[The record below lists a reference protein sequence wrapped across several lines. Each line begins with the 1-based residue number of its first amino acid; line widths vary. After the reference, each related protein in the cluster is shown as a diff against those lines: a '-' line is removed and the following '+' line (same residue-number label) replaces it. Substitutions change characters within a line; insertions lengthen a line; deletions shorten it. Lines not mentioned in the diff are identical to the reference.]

1 MSLSTPFGDNATSQC
16 EITAQHLLANLQSDA
31 LPASDLAETI
41 ATALSHPEGFPDLA
55 EASVP
60 GDTILFAFGK
70 EVSDVEEVARGVVRY
85 AQQVNVADRQ
95 FQFLLPSDVLTP
107 VVESLKQVINP
118 LGESAEVLVHQP
130 HNQKTNSFLTS
141 TQENR
146 AIILNRHLCDADV
159 LVPVGVARSAGGFN
173 TFGAFSSIYPTYSD
187 IDSQKRWNLP
197 LFVTR
202 PQRRKR
208 RAAEIEEIRQLLGIA
223 VNCLLMPAR
232 GGGYSH
238 ALFGEASQVQALAD
252 KQLAEHWQPNVEK
265 LAGAVI
271 ALVTGG
277 QLGQSWENAAK
288 ALANVEDLVRPG
300 GAIILATQIRQR
312 PGLAMAQMAESLEF
326 SDFESLMRKS
336 RSEDAAIALQFAKT
350 LSQCKIYFR
359 SELPEDILDQ
369 LDLIPVESD
378 DECRRI
384 CEHYQDV
391 VIVHDAQNMSL
402 RLAESG
408 LPS

>member
-1 MSLSTPFGDNATSQC
+1 MPLSTPFGDNTTSQC
-16 EITAQHLLANLQSDA
+16 EISEQHLLANLQSDA
-31 LPASDLAETI
+31 APASDLAKEI
-41 ATALSHPEGFPDLA
+41 AAALTNPSGFPDLA
-55 EASVP
+55 EATVP
-60 GDTILFAFGK
+60 GDTILFALGK
-70 EVSDVEEVARGVVRY
+70 EVSDVEAVARGVVQY
-85 AQQVNVADRQ
+85 VQDASLVDRQ
-95 FQFLLPSDVLTP
+95 FQFLLPAGSLTP
-107 VVESLKQVINP
+107 MIEALQQALGP
-118 LGESAEVLVHQP
+118 LGETAEVLVHQP
-130 HNQKTNSFLTS
+130 QDQKANSFLTS

-159 LVPVGVARSAGGFN
+159 VVPVGVARSEGGFN

-187 IDSQKRWNLP
+187 IDSQKRWNSP

-202 PQRRKR
+202 PQRRRR
-208 RAAEIEEIRQLLGIA
+208 RAAEVEEIRQLLGIV
-223 VNCLLMPAR
+223 VNCLLVPGR
-232 GGGYSH
+232 GGGYSQ
-238 ALFGEASQVQALAD
+238 ALFGEASEIQALAER
-252 KQLAEHWQPNVEK
+252 QMAEHWQPSVEK

-277 QLGQSWENAAK
+277 ELGQSWENAAK

-300 GAIILATQIRQR
+300 GAVILATQIRRR
-312 PGLAMAQMAESLEF
+312 PGAAMMQMGQALEF
-326 SDFESLMRKS
+326 TDFETLMRKS

-359 SELPEDILDQ
+359 SDLPEDVLDQ

-378 DECRRI
+378 DECRKI

-391 VIVHDAQNMSL
+391 VIVHDAQTMSL

>member
-1 MSLSTPFGDNATSQC
+1 MPLSTPFGDNAASQC
-16 EITAQHLLANLQSDA
+16 EISAEHLMADLRSDA
-31 LPASDLAETI
+31 YPVPDLAE
-41 ATALSHPEGFPDLA
+41 AVANALSHPIGFPGLA

-60 GDTILFAFGK
+60 GDIVLFAIGK
-70 EVSDVEEVARGVVRY
+70 EVNDVEQVIRGVVHY
-85 AQQVNVADRQ
+85 AQQRNLTDRV
-95 FQFLLPSDVLTP
+95 FQFLLPAGTLAAE
-107 VVESLKQVINP
+107 VESLKPLVAP
-118 LGESAEVLVHQP
+118 LGEMVEILVHQP
-130 HNQKTNSFLTS
+130 HDQKANSFLTS

-159 LVPVGVARSAGGFN
+159 VVPIGVASRDGGFN
-173 TFGAFSSIYPTYSD
+173 TFGPFTSIYPTYSD
-187 IDSQKRWNLP
+187 IDSLKRWNSP

-208 RAAEIEEIRQLLGIA
+208 RTAEIEEIRQLLGIA
-223 VNCLLMPAR
+223 VNCLLLPAR
-232 GGGYSH
+232 GGGYSQ
-238 ALFGEASQVQALAD
+238 AIYGEAVPVQALARQ
-252 KQLAEHWQPNVEK
+252 QLAEHWQPTVPN

-277 QLGQSWENAAK
+277 GLGQTWENAAK
-288 ALANVEDLVRPG
+288 ALANVEDLVRPS
-300 GAIILATQIRQR
+300 GAIILATEIRER

-326 SDFESLMRKS
+326 TDFESVMRKS
-336 RSEDAAIALQFAKT
+336 RCEDAAIALQFAKT

-359 SELPEDILDQ
+359 SALSEDILDQ

-378 DECRRI
+378 EECRKI

-391 VIVHDAQNMSL
+391 IIVHDAQNMSL
-402 RLAESG
+402 RQAESG

>member
-1 MSLSTPFGDNATSQC
+1 MPLSTPFGDNATSQC
-16 EITAQHLLANLQSDA
+16 EIAAEHLLANLQSDS
-31 LPASDLAETI
+31 LPATDLAETI
-41 ATALSHPEGFPDLA
+41 ATALSHPTGFPDLA
-55 EASVP
+55 DASVP
-60 GDTILFAFGK
+60 GDIILFAFGK
-70 EVSDVEEVARGVVRY
+70 EVSDVEDVTRGVVRY
-85 AQQVNVADRQ
+85 AQQANLTDRQ
-95 FQFLLPSDVLTP
+95 FQFLLPHETPSP
-107 VVESLKQVINP
+107 VVELLKPIVAP
-118 LGESAEVLVHQP
+118 LGDHAEIHVHQP
-130 HNQKTNSFLTS
+130 HDQKANSFLTS

-159 LVPVGVARSAGGFN
+159 VIPVGVARHDGRFN

-187 IDSQKRWNLP
+187 IDSLKRWNSP

-208 RAAEIEEIRQLLGIA
+208 RTAEIEEIRQLLGIS
-223 VNCLLMPAR
+223 VNCLLFPAR

-238 ALFGEASQVQALAD
+238 AVYGEASQVQALAD
-252 KQLAEHWQPNVEK
+252 QQLAEHWQPSVPT

-277 QLGQSWENAAK
+277 QLGQTWENAAR

-300 GAIILATQIRQR
+300 GAIILATEIRQR

-326 SDFESLMRKS
+326 TDFEMLMRKS

-359 SELPEDILDQ
+359 SALSEEILDQ

-378 DECRRI
+378 DECRKI

-391 VIVHDAQNMSL
+391 VVVHDAQCMSL

>member
-1 MSLSTPFGDNATSQC
+1 MPLSTPFGDNATSQC
-16 EITAQHLLANLQSDA
+16 EIVDQHLLANLQSDA

-41 ATALSHPEGFPDLA
+41 ATALSHPVGFPDLA
-55 EASVP
+55 DASVP
-60 GDTILFAFGK
+60 GDTILFAYGK
-70 EVSDVEEVARGVVRY
+70 EVTDVEDVARGVVRY
-85 AQQVNVADRQ
+85 AEQAKLTDRQ
-95 FQFLLPSDVLTP
+95 FQFLLPAEVLAP
-107 VVESLKQVINP
+107 VVESLKQVVAP
-118 LGESAEVLVHQP
+118 LGDSAEVIVHQP
-130 HNQKTNSFLTS
+130 HDQKANSFLTS

-159 LVPVGVARSAGGFN
+159 VVPVGVACSEGGFN
-173 TFGAFSSIYPTYSD
+173 AFGAFSSLYPTYSD
-187 IDSQKRWNLP
+187 IDSKKRWNSP

-208 RAAEIEEIRQLLGIA
+208 RIAEIEEIRQLLGIA
-223 VNCLLMPAR
+223 VNCLLLPAR
-232 GGGYSH
+232 GGGYSS
-238 ALFGEASQVQALAD
+238 AVYGEASQAEALSS
-252 KQLAEHWQPNVEK
+252 KQLAEHWQPPLSS

-288 ALANVEDLVRPG
+288 ALANVENLVRPG
-300 GAIILATQIRQR
+300 GAIILATEIRQR

-326 SDFESLMRKS
+326 TDFETLMRKS

-350 LSQCKIYFR
+350 LSQCKVYFR
-359 SELPEDILDQ
+359 SALSEDILDQ

-378 DECRRI
+378 EECRKI

>member
-1 MSLSTPFGDNATSQC
+1 MPLSTPFGDNATSQC
-16 EITAQHLLANLQSDA
+16 EIAAQHLLANLQSDA
-31 LPASDLAETI
+31 LPASDLAETV
-41 ATALSHPEGFPDLA
+41 AGALSHPEGFPDLA
-55 EASVP
+55 DASVP
-60 GDTILFAFGK
+60 GDIILFAFGK
-70 EVSDVEEVARGVVRY
+70 EVTDVEEVARGVIQY
-85 AQQVNVADRQ
+85 AQQASLADRQ
-95 FQFLLPSDVLTP
+95 FQFLLPSDAPAP
-107 VVESLKQVINP
+107 VVESLKQVVAP
-118 LGESAEVLVHQP
+118 LGDSVEVLVHQP
-130 HNQKTNSFLTS
+130 HDQKANSFLTS

-159 LVPVGVARSAGGFN
+159 VVPVGVARREGGFN
-173 TFGAFSSIYPTYSD
+173 TFGAFSSLYPAYSD
-187 IDSQKRWNLP
+187 IDSQKRWNSP

-208 RAAEIEEIRQLLGIA
+208 RTAEIEEIRQLLGIA
-223 VNCLLMPAR
+223 VNCLLLPAR

-238 ALFGEASQVQALAD
+238 AIYGEASQVQALAD
-252 KQLAEHWQPNVEK
+252 QQLAEHWQPSVSN

-277 QLGQSWENAAK
+277 QLGQTWENAAK

-300 GAIILATQIRQR
+300 GAIILATEIRQR

-326 SDFESLMRKS
+326 TDFESLMRKS

-359 SELPEDILDQ
+359 SALSEDILDQ

-378 DECRRI
+378 EECRKI

-391 VIVHDAQNMSL
+391 VVVHDAQSMSL

>member
-1 MSLSTPFGDNATSQC
+1 MSLSTPFGDNVTSQC
-16 EITAQHLLANLQSDA
+16 EIDAQHLLANLQADA

-41 ATALSHPEGFPDLA
+41 VTALSHPVGFPELA
-55 EASVP
+55 NASVP

-70 EVSDVEEVARGVVRY
+70 EVSDVEGVARGVVRY
-85 AQQVNVADRQ
+85 AQQSNLSDRQ
-95 FQFLLPSDVLTP
+95 FQFLLPCDALTP
-107 VVESLKQVINP
+107 VVESLKQVVSP
-118 LGESAEVLVHQP
+118 LGESVEVLVHQP
-130 HNQKTNSFLTS
+130 QDQKSNSFLTS

-159 LVPVGVARSAGGFN
+159 VVPVGVARREGGFN
-173 TFGAFSSIYPTYSD
+173 TFGCFSSLYPTYSD

-208 RAAEIEEIRQLLGIA
+208 RAAEIEEIGQLLGIA

-238 ALFGEASQVQALAD
+238 AVFGEASQVQALAGQ
-252 KQLAEHWQPNVEK
+252 QLAEHWQGNLPK
-265 LAGAVI
+265 LAGVVI

-277 QLGQSWENAAK
+277 QLGQTWENAAK
-288 ALANVEDLVRPG
+288 TLANVEDLVRPG
-300 GAIILATQIRQR
+300 GAIILATEIRQR
-312 PGLAMAQMAESLEF
+312 PGTAMAQMAESLDF
-326 SDFESLMRKS
+326 TDFETIMRKS
-336 RSEDAAIALQFAKT
+336 RSEDSAIALQFAKT

-359 SELPEDILDQ
+359 SALPEDILDQ

-378 DECRRI
+378 VECRKI

-391 VIVHDAQNMSL
+391 VIVHDAQYMSL

>member
-1 MSLSTPFGDNATSQC
+1 MPLSTPFGDNATSQC
-16 EITAQHLLANLQSDA
+16 EIAAQHLLANLQSDA
-31 LPASDLAETI
+31 MPASDLAETV

-60 GDTILFAFGK
+60 GDVILFALSK
-70 EVSDVEEVARGVVRY
+70 EVSDVEDVVRGVVLY
-85 AQQVNVADRQ
+85 VQQSGLVDRQ
-95 FQFLLPSDVLTP
+95 FQFLLPFETP
-107 VVESLKQVINP
+107 APVIESLKPLITP
-118 LGESAEVLVHQP
+118 LGETVEVLVHQP
-130 HNQKTNSFLTS
+130 QDQKANSFLTS

-159 LVPVGVARSAGGFN
+159 VVPVGVARSDGGFN
-173 TFGAFSSIYPTYSD
+173 TFGAFSSLYPTYSD
-187 IDSQKRWNLP
+187 IDSQKRWNSP
-197 LFVTR
+197 LYISR

-208 RAAEIEEIRQLLGIA
+208 RTAEIEEIRQLLGIA
-223 VNCLLMPAR
+223 VNCLLVPAR
-232 GGGYSH
+232 SGGYSSVIY
-238 ALFGEASQVQALAD
+238 GEASQVQALAG
-252 KQLAEHWQPNVEK
+252 KQLAEHWQPSVSM

-271 ALVTGG
+271 ALITGG
-277 QLGQSWENAAK
+277 QLGQTWENAAK

-300 GAIILATQIRQR
+300 GAIILATEIRQR

-326 SDFESLMRKS
+326 TDFETLMRKS

-359 SELPEDILDQ
+359 SSLPEDILDQ

-378 DECRRI
+378 EECRKI

-391 VIVHDAQNMSL
+391 VVVHDAQNMTL